1 MEQNYILTIEDMAE
15 MTNEDFK
22 EMNVPI
28 GIVKRI
34 KKELAARSSD
44 PTAFIQNAKILS
56 RTRTLQKVQAKSK
69 LFLPNER
76 VFILV
81 GNRDYSFRR
90 S

>member
-34 KKELAARSSD
+34 KKELANRSAD
-44 PTAFIQNAKILS
+44 PATFIQNAKILS
-56 RTRTLQKVQAKSK
+56 RTRTLQRVQAKNK

-76 VFILV
+76 IFILV
-81 GNRDYSFRR
+81 GNQDYS
-90 S
+90 